1 MRSEKPPTSTFV
13 RAMTVFER
21 GEGAADLGDEIGQPS
36 YEAIEAFLLG
46 AERSDDSDLAPS
58 PRSRN
63 AM

>member
-1 MRSEKPPTSTFV
+1 
-13 RAMTVFER
+13 MTVFER